1 MRRHREKMAV
11 YRPRRETSEETSL
24 ADPLISNLQP
34 SEQGG
39 NKLLLFK
46 APCMW
51 YFVTAAPAYEYTSH
65 AELPSPAHLAVLGL
79 RCCLG
84 FSLVAA
90 SGGLSLVVV
99 LGLHAV

>member
-24 ADPLISNLQP
+24 ADPLISSLQP

-65 AELPSPAHLAVLGL
+65 AELPSPALFKKLYLPIWLCWV
-79 RCCLG
+79 
-84 FSLVAA
+84 SVAA
-90 SGGLSLVVV
+90 WAFL
-99 LGLHAV
+99 